1 MRKAVI
7 SIIVLLFAFISFG
20 YGSEDEYRLLQDLRK
35 DYDPVER
42 PVADHRKPIDV
53 WQRVILQQILDVD
66 EKNQM
71 ITMVLWLQYMWKDY
85 KMRWAPE
92 EYGNITN
99 IVFPPTTLW
108 QPDVLLF
115 NSADENFD
123 ARFPVNFA
131 VRHTGDVLLAP
142 PAIVK
147 SSCTI
152 DITWFPFGNF
162 QFDFKSSIHKSK
174 RLLNE
179 HPPSNC
185 AVHSLFGNRIESSFF
200 DEQIC
205 FLKFGAWTY
214 TGDKLQFW
222 IDDFGMADKNNKI
235 DTRYYVNNSAWELV
249 ATPAIR
255 IRSEFGGDIYNE
267 LYFYIYLR
275 RRVIYYGIN
284 WIIPSILFLLSN
296 ILGFSL
302 PSECGEKITLQTTNL
317 LSVTV
322 FLGMV
327 ADVTPPTSSSVPF
340 IGAFF
345 ALQMV
350 LLGSSVI
357 ITVLVINIS
366 FRSPKTHRMSP
377 LMRSVFLE
385 WLPWLTLMT
394 RPGKRFRRPNL
405 RSKRDSIHTTSRST
419 LSSAPPPPT
428 YRSTPYNGIAHLI
441 RGSSTASLLNLAKA
455 LGATST
461 VESPLLQTLPPTID
475 IEDSTRE
482 KNDLSELLRNTLVQL
497 SEFLRISKRQMID
510 EEEEE
515 TEQADWRF
523 MAMAIDRACMFIYAF
538 LSFVIPFCM
547 YIATPKDRNSFFQP
561 SETNSTDV

>member
-1 MRKAVI
+1 MRKRVI
-7 SIIVLLFAFISFG
+7 PVIVLLLAYISFAR
-20 YGSEDEYRLLQDLRK
+20 GSEDEYRLLQDLRK

-108 QPDVLLF
+108 QPDVLF
-115 NSADENFD
+115 ADENFD

-152 DITWFPFGNF
+152 DITWF
-162 QFDFKSSIHKSK
+162 
-174 RLLNE
+174 
-179 HPPSNC
+179 
-185 AVHSLFGNRIESSFF
+185 
-200 DEQIC
+200 
-205 FLKFGAWTY
+205 FGAWTY

-327 ADVTPPTSSSVPF
+327 ADVTPPTSSSEL
-340 IGAFF
+340 FF

-385 WLPWLTLMT
+385 WLPWLTLMA

-419 LSSAPPPPT
+419 VPSAPPPPT

-441 RGSSTASLLNLAKA
+441 RGSSTASLLNFAKA

-475 IEDSTRE
+475 VEDSIKE
-482 KNDLSELLRNTLVQL
+482 KNDLSELLRNTLIQL

-547 YIATPKDRNSFFQP
+547 YIATPKDRNSFFQ
-561 SETNSTDV
+561 SSDTNSTNV